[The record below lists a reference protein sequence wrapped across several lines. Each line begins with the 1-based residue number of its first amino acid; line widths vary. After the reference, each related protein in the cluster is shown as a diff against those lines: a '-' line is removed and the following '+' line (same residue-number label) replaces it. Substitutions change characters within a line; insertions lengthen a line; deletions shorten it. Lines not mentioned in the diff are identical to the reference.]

1 MKMISKN
8 TETIVLLCIIFYIF
22 FSLVVLYE
30 TKINT
35 LEFDIQK
42 YNDDIEE
49 KNDNYFEDEDNL
61 YSINVEY
68 IEKINNEYIKVK
80 YNEYIDV
87 IKLDTSLVNTL
98 TLNTNYNIVLVKT
111 SNKIFNM
118 HDLAGVIENNKVKSI
133 VRR

>member
-8 TETIVLLCIIFYIF
+8 AETIVLLCIIFYIF

-49 KNDNYFEDEDNL
+49 TNDNYFEDENNL

-111 SNKIFNM
+111 SNKMYNI

>member
-1 MKMISKN
+1 MISKN
-8 TETIVLLCIIFYIF
+8 VETIVLLCIIFYIF

-35 LEFDIQK
+35 LEFDSQK
-42 YNDDIEE
+42 YNNDIEE
-49 KNDNYFEDEDNL
+49 TNDNYFEDEDNL

-111 SNKIFNM
+111 SNKMYNM